1 MKKTRVLL
9 AVLAL
14 LVLALPASGK
24 EHVYVD
30 YDHEVDFS
38 KFKTFMYAPAQKG
51 MLAQDPLVDDF
62 IVKGLIR
69 RLVEGGMKQ
78 VETGADLLVT
88 YEISSQTGQRVNVTG
103 FTFYGGSS
111 WGWGSAF
118 DAGYGYGGGGWY
130 VPTTMMTTYKSGTL
144 FVAGFD
150 TSTEMGVWRGA
161 GEIVNVRT
169 PAKAFKKVDKSLD
182 KMVEKWHHMR
192 KGE

>member
-1 MKKTRVLL
+1 
-9 AVLAL
+9 
-14 LVLALPASGK
+14 
-24 EHVYVD
+24 
-30 YDHEVDFS
+30 
-38 KFKTFMYAPAQKG
+38 MYAPAQKG

>member
-1 MKKTRVLL
+1 MKKTQVLL
-9 AVLAL
+9 AALTL
-14 LVLALPASGK
+14 LVLALPASAK

-78 VETGADLLVT
+78 VETGADLLIT

-192 KGE
+192 EGK